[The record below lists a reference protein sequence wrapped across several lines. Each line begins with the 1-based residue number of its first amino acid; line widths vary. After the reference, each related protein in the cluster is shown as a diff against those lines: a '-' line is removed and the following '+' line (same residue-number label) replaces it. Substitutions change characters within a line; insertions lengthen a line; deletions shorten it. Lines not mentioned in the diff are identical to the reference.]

1 MTTISKKNQADSKQS
16 LAIISSTFKN
26 KTEYALTK
34 EQVDYI
40 TNDIKTNDKKFIC
53 INTLSRLVC
62 VILVD
67 DKKNHYSS
75 LEGIRKNGAII
86 SDTLNSEKR
95 SSVSIINELANADY
109 SLALAEGIALANY
122 QFIKHKPSA
131 KKNINVLNTVNVV
144 DAKVTSQHVSN
155 LSIAVDA
162 TLKARDLVNEPV
174 NVLNATGLANAFKA
188 MGKTA
193 GFKVEVLNKAK
204 IKQLK
209 MGGLLAVNA
218 GSVDEPTFSIM
229 EYKPKKA
236 KNKKN

>member
-16 LAIISSTFKN
+16 LAIICSTFKN

-75 LEGIRKNGAII
+75 LESIRKNGAII
-86 SDTLNSEKR
+86 SDSLNSEKR

-109 SLALAEGIALANY
+109 SLALAEGIA
-122 QFIKHKPSA
+122 
-131 KKNINVLNTVNVV
+131 
-144 DAKVTSQHVSN
+144 
-155 LSIAVDA
+155 
-162 TLKARDLVNEPV
+162 
-174 NVLNATGLANAFKA
+174 
-188 MGKTA
+188 
-193 GFKVEVLNKAK
+193 
-204 IKQLK
+204 
-209 MGGLLAVNA
+209 
-218 GSVDEPTFSIM
+218 
-229 EYKPKKA
+229 
-236 KNKKN
+236 